1 LTLGNISVAV
11 CQGDITTD
19 QSDAIVNST
28 NSSFDLT
35 QGMVSRAILQK
46 GGPTILQDCN
56 NRSGPVNT
64 QEMRITNAG
73 SLQCRYVCHIVT
85 PNSIKDI
92 GSILVKVFQNVDRL
106 GITSL
111 AIPALGTGKSGKVAK
126 CFRRAIEEYV
136 NQNTPLS
143 LKSIKV
149 VIFEKKMVNEFR
161 QGLFAENKEKS
172 FTSSELSKQ
181 PSGWTSMNDNM
192 DKVLVNPGTQEYIQ
206 VMDKF
211 NATAPTVVT
220 VSKLERI
227 QHKSQYKQFM
237 AKKNEVTE
245 RMKKSNNTAE
255 VVKELFHGTS
265 FDVAEKIYVQGF
277 DRGYA
282 GANATV
288 YGKGVYFA
296 TNATYSNNYAQPHPT
311 SKHRKM
317 FLADVVTGEFCQGN
331 QSFISPPTRSNATN
345 RSELYDSVVDNI
357 SNPTIFVVFK
367 DASAYPKYLLTYTV

>member
-1 LTLGNISVAV
+1 LGNISVAV

-111 AIPALGTGKSGKVAK
+111 AIPALGTGKTFKEGETCS
-126 CFRRAIEEYV
+126 RYV
-136 NQNTPLS
+136 TWSYVDISKSLTKFSNRVNAALEQAYMVSLSVTCLNPLNQPPARLH
-143 LKSIKV
+143 
-149 VIFEKKMVNEFR
+149 F
-161 QGLFAENKEKS
+161 
-172 FTSSELSKQ
+172 

-211 NATAPTVVT
+211 NASGPFTG
-220 VSKLERI
+220 SHIQNNRII

-367 DASAYPKYLLTYTV
+367 DASAYPKYLLTYT

>member
-1 LTLGNISVAV
+1 LGNISVAV

-28 NSSFDLT
+28 NSRFDLT

-73 SLQCRYVCHIVT
+73 NLQCQYVCHIVT

-92 GSILVKVFQNVDRL
+92 GSILVKVFQSVDGL

-111 AIPALGTGKSGKVAK
+111 AIPTIGTGNLGLAGEKVAK

-136 NQNTPLS
+136 NQNTPMS

-172 FTSSELSKQ
+172 FTSKQ
-181 PSGWTSMNDNM
+181 PSGWTNMNDNM

-211 NATAPTVVT
+211 NASGPFNGNHIPT
-220 VSKLERI
+220 LERI
-227 QHKSQYKQFM
+227 QHKSQYKQFV

-255 VVKELFHGTS
+255 VVQELFHGTS

-277 DRGYA
+277 DRGFA
-282 GANATV
+282 GVNATV

-296 TNATYSNNYAQPHPT
+296 TNATYSNTYAKPHPT

-331 QSFISPPTRSNATN
+331 PSYISPPPRSNATN

-357 SNPTIFVVFK
+357 NNPTIFVVFK
-367 DASAYPKYLLTYTV
+367 DASAYPKYLLTYT